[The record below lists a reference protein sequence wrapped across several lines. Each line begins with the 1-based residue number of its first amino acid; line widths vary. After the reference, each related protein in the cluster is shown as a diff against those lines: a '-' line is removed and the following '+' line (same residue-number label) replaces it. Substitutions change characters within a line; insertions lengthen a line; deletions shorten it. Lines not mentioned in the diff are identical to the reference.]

1 MSLDPIQLIV
11 PIGIFVLGVLVAITL
26 SSLGIERILEED
38 KK

>member
-1 MSLDPIQLIV
+1 MSLEPIQLIV
-11 PIGIFVLGVLVAITL
+11 PIGIFLLGMLVSVNL

>member
-26 SSLGIERILEED
+26 SNLGIERILEED